1 MNKRLN
7 FLDIAKGISIMLV
20 AFGHIVSNESNIIRI
35 WLYSFHMPLFFIIS
49 GCLLNLTNNK
59 RTLREFIMKK
69 IPSLLL
75 PYLSFA
81 IINYF
86 FLMAVAWRGH
96 YLTLQLAIDHVVYI
110 FKLCGRSAI
119 WFLPCIF
126 ISEVSFKLINENIS
140 NFIIKISITT
150 LIFIIP
156 FFIKAQPDTLL
167 LSLLRSCTAIGFI
180 TIGNYLFNIITK
192 INLSNLQLVFIFLV
206 NIFLTYVNGA
216 VDLFELKF
224 NNPVYYTIN
233 SIIGTLAIIFLSK
246 KLNENKALEYYG
258 KNSLIVM
265 GTHIML
271 ISVYNVTLAKI
282 FNSYIP
288 TFYSYAY
295 PIIALITVISFEYG
309 VIYFFNTYLGF
320 LLGKHKKK
328 QEYVNLSV

>member
-1 MNKRLN
+1 
-7 FLDIAKGISIMLV
+7 MLV
-20 AFGHIVSNESNIIRI
+20 VLGHIVCNEDNIIRT

-49 GCLLNLTNNK
+49 GCLLNLTNSK
-59 RTLREFIMKK
+59 STLREFVVKK
-69 IPSLLL
+69 ILSLLL

-81 IINYF
+81 IINYL
-86 FLMAVAWRGH
+86 FLMIVAWKGN
-96 YLTLQLAIDHVVYI
+96 YLTLQLAIDHIVYI

-126 ISEVSFKLINENIS
+126 ISEVLFKLINENIS
-140 NFIIKISITT
+140 NFIIKITIIIV
-150 LIFIIP
+150 IFIIP
-156 FFIKAQPDTLL
+156 FFIKAEPDTLL
-167 LSLLRSCTAIGFI
+167 LALLRSCTAIGFI

-192 INLSNLQLVFIFLV
+192 INLSNLQVIFIFLI

-233 SIIGTLAIIFLSK
+233 SIIGSLAIIFLSK
-246 KLNENKALEYYG
+246 KLNQNKVLEYYG

-271 ISVYNVTLAKI
+271 ISVYTVTLAEI

-288 TFYSYAY
+288 TLYSYTY
-295 PIIALITVISFEYG
+295 PTITLIMVIALEYG
-309 VIYFFNTYLGF
+309 VIYFFNTHLGF
-320 LLGKHKKK
+320 LLGKSIKK
-328 QEYVNLSV
+328 QTYINLGV